1 MTEKEK
7 KAKEYKEKF
16 ERLLAETD
24 VIYTRKKDEY
34 LVLDENIKWKQV
46 YKADDEARKVFPN
59 YWFLDN
65 EGHLASICGKKISL
79 IKSNFHDAT
88 KRYKEYIYYINEN
101 DELLK
106 RKVYVHQLVAIVFNS
121 LYYGKAK
128 KKLQNDGLNGFGLQD
143 DCLNVHH
150 IDCNKNNN
158 NIENLEL
165 LTKQTHYTMNAVPE
179 QKKADK
185 KNFSY
190 MKRLSDIVADEKPNK
205 ITMYVDLINIV
216 DALGKFYYDGSEGYK
231 SIHAV
236 NEITLSK
243 NAIKEAEALRVKL
256 ADKYLIKAI
265 ADELLKEKG
274 QQYFDD
280 KAFFTND
287 NFFFKCVY
295 NEKADSIEVH
305 EISNIVELA
314 EKKLVKCSIDN
325 DRYQILEL

>member
-185 KNFSY
+185 KNFFY
-190 MKRLSDIVADEKPNK
+190 MQRLADVVADEEPDRM
-205 ITMYVDLINIV
+205 TVYVDSINII
-216 DALGKFYYDGSEGYK
+216 DALDKFYYDSSEYK
-231 SIHAV
+231 SIHALD
-236 NEITLSK
+236 EITLSK

-265 ADELLKEKG
+265 ADELLKEKE
-274 QQYFDD
+274 QEYFND
-280 KAFFTND
+280 KAFFTD
-287 NFFFKCVY
+287 NNLFFKITY
-295 NEKADSIEVH
+295 NQKLDAIDIE
-305 EISNIVELA
+305 EITNVVELSN
-314 EKKLVKCSIDN
+314 KHLVKCCIDN